1 MVMTM
6 ARALFRLLFAGLVF
20 LVVMGAA
27 QAQAPSVTDPDAN
40 AVREEQLLRELYRVE
55 GRVNIPNTRERV
67 LIQPAGRGWQIFHE
81 TTLRWIGV
89 GINVTVMVLLA
100 SFYFAHGP
108 VRIDGG
114 RSGRTV
120 QRFSAFE
127 RFLHWLV
134 TTSFVVL
141 ALTGLNFAFGKKLLL
156 PMIGPDAFSLVAE
169 GAKYAH
175 NYMSFP
181 FVLGMIV
188 LFLMWVKDN
197 FPTRADVEWL
207 KQGGG
212 FVGAKHP
219 PAWKF
224 NAGQKILFW
233 GIVGATALVAV
244 SGYALIFPFYFTNIA
259 GMQLAEITHSV
270 VAMIFIAAILAHI
283 YIASIGMEGGFD
295 AMADGQVDLTWA
307 RQHHSLWLDKKL
319 GKTKSAVEPG
329 EVAPVPAE

>member
-1 MVMTM
+1 MTTM
-6 ARALFRLLFAGLVF
+6 RALFRLLFAGVLF
-20 LVVMGAA
+20 LVVTGAA
-27 QAQAPSVTDPDAN
+27 LAQPPRATDPDAN

-55 GRVNIPNTRERV
+55 GRVNIPNTREQV
-67 LIQPAGRGWQIFHE
+67 LIQPAGRGWQTFHE
-81 TTLRWIGV
+81 TTLHWIGV
-89 GINVTVMVLLA
+89 GINVTVIVLLGT
-100 SFYFAHGP
+100 FYFARGP
-108 VRIDGG
+108 IRIDGG

-134 TTSFVVL
+134 TTSFVTL
-141 ALTGLNFAFGKKLLL
+141 AFTGLNFTFGKKLLL
-156 PMIGPDAFSLVAE
+156 PLIGPDAFSVVAE
-169 GAKYAH
+169 AAKYAH

-188 LFLMWVKDN
+188 LFLVWVQDN
-197 FPTRADVEWL
+197 VPTKADVEWL

-212 FVGAKHP
+212 FVGSKHP

-244 SGYALIFPFYFTNIA
+244 SGYVLIFPFYVTDIA
-259 GMQLAEITHSV
+259 GMQVAEITHAI

-283 YIASIGMEGGFD
+283 YIACIGMEGGFD

-307 RQHHSLWLDKKL
+307 RQHHSLWLEKEL
-319 GKTKSAVEPG
+319 RKTRAAKARG
-329 EVAPVPAE
+329 EAAPVPAE